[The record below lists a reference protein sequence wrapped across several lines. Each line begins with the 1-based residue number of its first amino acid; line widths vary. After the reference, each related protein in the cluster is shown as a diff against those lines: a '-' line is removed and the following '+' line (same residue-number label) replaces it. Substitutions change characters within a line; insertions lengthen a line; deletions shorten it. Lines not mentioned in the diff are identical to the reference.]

1 LQKPKI
7 QYFFVSADCNVVT
20 KSKCSRHVIDCASQ
34 RIRLLSKIRF
44 RLGYLLRQPWLPE
57 NICPINGK
65 VLLKWPHFHELRDA
79 RILQKVT
86 SFRSWKSLKF
96 PGLSRPR
103 EFHPRPLRK
112 PDVNLSVH
120 PAPIIQPHGNTPRCQ
135 WMNKSG

>member
-1 LQKPKI
+1 
-7 QYFFVSADCNVVT
+7 VT
-20 KSKCSRHVIDCASQ
+20 KSKCSRHAIDCASK

-44 RLGYLLRQPWLPE
+44 RLGYLLRQSWLAD

-86 SFRSWKSLKF
+86 SFRSWKSLKL

-120 PAPIIQPHGNTPRCQ
+120 PALAMQQSIVGITTKWNPRNLTFYPCIKRVVQ
-135 WMNKSG
+135 EQIRQ